1 MSENATDP
9 APATA
14 VRSVSPVAGPQA
26 RSAAVATTDFR
37 WYPRLTRGSDGS
49 VVAGVCVGLADHLGV
64 RVVHVRLVMVLL
76 ATLSGAGVALYSAL
90 WALTPTGPASA
101 GAGR

>member
-1 MSENATDP
+1 MTMASMSENATDP

-14 VRSVSPVAGPQA
+14 VRSASPVVGPPV
-26 RSAAVATTDFR
+26 RTAAVATTDFR

-64 RVVHVRLVMVLL
+64 RVSCSAPAGPSSSTPLQQVSMSRLL
-76 ATLSGAGVALYSAL
+76 
-90 WALTPTGPASA
+90 
-101 GAGR
+101 